1 MKRNDFLRP
10 VWLLALLVVVS
21 LVQAQPGGWNLNP
34 KNYQFTMSM
43 VARIE
48 TDSMPN
54 NALNNHVAAFS
65 GSQIRGYAT
74 PVQAGGGQALYFMN
88 MYSNSYIGDK
98 FYFLAYIGDVAKI
111 YESQDTVEFLHH
123 KLVGS
128 IQQPVVLYFSL
139 SPRPLIYS
147 LADIRYEE
155 SSCTP
160 GFLVNIEAS
169 DNEDSEGNGLKYRIV
184 GGADSSR
191 FQVDSLSGELRW
203 KNFTPDFENPAD
215 ADGDNVYLVD
225 VQVRDL
231 AGFSSVQNI
240 AVTVA
245 DDPPP
250 SATCPAA
257 ITANTSDDA
266 PGNCSTS
273 VSGPLSVGAPAN
285 CAMYQIAYQL
295 EGATTGQG
303 MGQLPPNQP
312 FGSGITT
319 VRYTVSDESGTLS
332 KTCSF
337 TVTVRDNEPPT
348 VTCPNPVAVGTD
360 FGGCSAVPSGTAVTV
375 LDNCTNPAISY
386 VLTGATSGTG
396 AGQVPANQVFAAGVT
411 TVAYT
416 VQETGDTTRYTC
428 SFTVTVT
435 DNQNPPVTC
444 PANKN
449 ATLSSGCNTTQ
460 TGTAATT
467 SDNCSGSL
475 LTYALSGATTGLGS
489 GQVPGGQ
496 KFEAGVTTVLYT
508 ATDGDG
514 MGVTTC
520 SFTITVIETLKPT
533 VNCPSSTTITVGSN
547 CETELADYRL
557 AASISDNCTPDSA
570 LLIVQEPA
578 AGTILNGFGTTLIKI
593 TATDLSGNS
602 RYCTLNVTVKDT
614 PLFEIACPA
623 NQQVCDGV
631 IGDYRS
637 LGQLTAG
644 CAGVLPPITQ
654 DPMPGGTI
662 PAFNGT
668 ETVTLSA
675 NNGVKTVSCTF
686 TVTWRDTIAPDARCK
701 PAATVVQANGEATIS
716 VSDVENGSTDNC
728 GVQGAVLDKT
738 LFTCTDVGE
747 NTVTLTVTDV
757 NGVAGTCTATVTVN
771 DPNAVCC
778 ALPQAICKT
787 NPTVYL
793 DGNGQVTITV
803 ADVDDGSTN
812 DCGLQSIDVSPT
824 SAACNQVGTPLT
836 VTLTVTDINDNTS
849 SCMTSVAVADTV
861 SPVAL
866 CQNTTVYLD
875 AAGQAAT
882 TAATIDNGSSDN
894 CGVATV
900 ALSPTDFTCNHVGSN
915 TVTLTVTDV
924 NTNTATCEATVT
936 VADTT
941 DPTALCR
948 NTTVYL
954 DNAGNGSTSASA
966 VDIGSSDNCGIS
978 SSELSRANFT
988 CNDVGPN
995 TVTLT
1000 LTDAYS
1006 NSATC
1011 TATVTVADTTDPTA
1025 LCRNTTVYLDNAGN
1039 GNITAADVNN
1049 GSSDNCGINS
1059 LELSQTNFTCSHVGS
1074 NVVTLTATDLYSNTG
1089 TCTAMVTVLDTI
1101 KPMVVCIA
1109 NQTKN
1114 TDPGVCTYTVP
1125 GAAFQPVS
1133 YGDNCGQTTLQN
1145 NVNQTASLAGA
1156 VFQKGS
1162 TTVIWTV
1169 TDGSSN
1175 TATCSFSVTVVD
1187 NEPPM
1192 ITCPGAVTVSCASA
1206 VPAPNV
1212 ALVIATDNCGT
1223 PTKSHVGDVI
1233 SNMTCINRFTVTR
1246 TYRATD
1252 GSGNTAI
1259 CSQVITVFDNTA
1271 PVFTFVPANTTVQCN
1286 SVPAVG
1292 TPVASDNCGGSV
1304 NMTYNGQTRVNGA
1317 CTDSYTLTRKWT
1329 ATDACGN
1336 TRTATQR
1343 ISVIDSQK
1351 PAFVSVPAYITVQ
1364 CDAIPTAV
1372 TPTAT
1377 DNCDATVTITY
1388 NGQTRTNGACPN
1400 AYSLTRRWTAAD
1412 NCGNTRTIS
1421 QRITVVDNGKPVF
1434 TAFPQNLSITCAES
1448 LPAVGAPTA
1457 SDACGGA
1464 VTIAYLGQT
1473 TANSQC
1479 PGTYQVRRTWRATDV
1494 CGNSTAATQTI
1505 QVSDNG
1511 APVFVTVPGPLT
1523 IECNQPLPPLVN
1535 PTASDACGGYVHIT
1549 FLGNVPSGSGCAA
1562 NYTVTRT
1569 WRADDLCGNTATA
1582 TQVITV
1588 VPVPAGFNPQP
1599 PVVAG
1604 FNPQHLTDALRVET
1618 RSYQARQVETR
1629 NCTVSPNPTTDH
1641 ISLDLTDFAGEAVTV
1656 SVFSDLGQLVWENK
1670 IPAVEDL
1677 QVQIS
1682 LREAGVAAGIYT
1694 VSVRSGRG
1702 VVAKRVV
1709 LIK

>member
-1 MKRNDFLRP
+1 MKRSDFLRP
-10 VWLLALLVVVS
+10 SWLLALMVVAS
-21 LVQAQPGGWNLNP
+21 FIRAQPGGWSINP
-34 KNYQFTMSM
+34 QNYQFTMSM
-43 VARIE
+43 IARIE

-65 GSQIRGYAT
+65 GNQIRGYAT
-74 PVQAGGGQALYFMN
+74 PVQAGGGQVLYFMN
-88 MYSNSYIGDK
+88 LYSNSYLGDK
-98 FYFLAYIGDVAKI
+98 FYFLAYIGDVAKV
-111 YESQDTVEFLHH
+111 YESQDTVVFLHN
-123 KLVGS
+123 KLAGT
-128 IQQPVVLYFSL
+128 IQQPIVLYFSL

-147 LADIRYEE
+147 VADVRYEE

-160 GFLVNIEAS
+160 GFLVNIESS
-169 DNEDSEGNGLKYRIV
+169 DDVDSEGNGLKYKIV

-191 FQVDSLSGELRW
+191 FQVDSLTGELRW
-203 KNFTPDFENPAD
+203 KNFTPDFENPQD
-215 ADGDNVYLVD
+215 ADGNNVYLVD

-231 AGFSSVQNI
+231 AGFSSVQTI
-240 AVTVA
+240 SVTVA

-257 ITANTSDDA
+257 ITANTSDDGT
-266 PGNCSTS
+266 GNCSTT
-273 VSGPLSVGAPAN
+273 VSGPISVGSPGN
-285 CAMYQIAYQL
+285 CASYQIAYLL

-303 MGQLPPNQP
+303 MGQLPANQP

-319 VRYTVSDESGTLS
+319 VRYTVSDDSGTLS
-332 KTCSF
+332 KSCSF

-348 VTCPNPVAVGTD
+348 VTCPTPVSVSSD
-360 FGGCSAVPSGTAVTV
+360 FGACTAVPSGTAVTV
-375 LDNCTNPAISY
+375 LDNCATPVISY

-396 AGQVPANQVFAAGVT
+396 SGQVPANQVFAAGVT
-411 TVAYT
+411 TIAYT
-416 VQETGDTTRYTC
+416 VRETGDTTRYTC

-435 DNQNPPVTC
+435 DNQNPTVTC
-444 PANKN
+444 PGNKN

-460 TGTAATT
+460 TGTAATV
-467 SDNCSGSL
+467 SDNCAGFA
-475 LTYALSGATTGLGS
+475 LTYALSGATTGSGN

-496 KFEAGVTTVLYT
+496 KFQAGVTTVLYT

-514 MGVTTC
+514 TGATTC

-533 VNCPSSTTITVGSN
+533 VNCPSSTNVTVGAN
-547 CETELADYRL
+547 CQTELADYRL
-557 AASISDNCTPDSA
+557 SANISDNCTPDSA
-570 LLIVQEPA
+570 LLIVQAPA
-578 AGTILNGFGTTLIKI
+578 PGTILNGLGTTLIKI

-614 PLFEIACPA
+614 PLFEIACPG

-631 IGDYRS
+631 IGDYRA

-662 PAFNGT
+662 PAFNGVA
-668 ETVTLSA
+668 TVTLSA
-675 NNGVKTVSCTF
+675 SNGVKTANCTF
-686 TVTWRDTIAPDARCK
+686 SVAWRDTIAPEARCK
-701 PAATVVQANGEATIS
+701 PATTVVQANGEATIA

-728 GVQGAVLDKT
+728 GVQGAALNKT
-738 LFTCTDVGE
+738 LFTCLDVGE

-757 NGVAGTCTATVTVN
+757 NGVNGSCTATVTVN

-793 DGNGQVTITV
+793 DGNGQVTITI

-812 DCGLQSIDVSPT
+812 DCGLQSIEVSPT
-824 SAACNQVGTPLT
+824 SASCNQVGTPLT

-866 CQNTTVYLD
+866 CQNTTIYLD
-875 AAGQAAT
+875 AAGQAST
-882 TAATIDNGSSDN
+882 TAAAVDNGSSDN
-894 CGVATV
+894 CGVASQ
-900 ALSPTDFTCNHVGSN
+900 ALDPMNFTCNEVGPN
-915 TVTLTVTDV
+915 VVTLTVTDV
-924 NTNTATCEATVT
+924 NNNTGFCTASVT
-936 VADTT
+936 VVDTVA
-941 DPTALCR
+941 PTARCQ
-948 NTTVYL
+948 NSTIYL
-954 DNAGNGSTSASA
+954 DNTGNGTATASA
-966 VDIGSSDNCGIS
+966 VDNGSSDNCGIS
-978 SSELSRANFT
+978 SLELSQTDFT
-988 CNDVGPN
+988 CGHVGTN

-1000 LTDAYS
+1000 VTDAYS

-1125 GAAFQPVS
+1125 GTAFQPVS

-1145 NVNQTASLAGA
+1145 NINQTASLAGA

-1169 TDGSSN
+1169 RDGSNN
-1175 TATCSFSVTVVD
+1175 TVTCQFTVTVAD
-1187 NEPPM
+1187 SEPPM

-1206 VPAPNV
+1206 VPAPNI

-1252 GSGNTAI
+1252 GSGNTTT

-1317 CTDSYTLTRKWT
+1317 CTDSYTLTRQWT

-1351 PAFVSVPAYITVQ
+1351 PAFVSVPANITVQ

-1372 TPTAT
+1372 TLTAT
-1377 DNCDATVTITY
+1377 DNCDATVSITY

-1434 TAFPQNLSITCAES
+1434 TAFPQNLSITCAET

-1511 APVFVTVPGPLT
+1511 APVFVTVPGPVT

-1562 NYTVTRT
+1562 DYTVTRT

-1582 TQVITV
+1582 TQVISV
-1588 VPVPAGFNPQP
+1588 QGNNFGPQG
-1599 PVVAG
+1599 A
-1604 FNPQHLTDALRVET
+1604 ET
-1618 RSYQARQVETR
+1618 REDGAQLKTQNSKLK
-1629 NCTVSPNPTTDH
+1629 TVYPNPTTDRVW
-1641 ISLDLTDFAGEAVTV
+1641 IDLSDFAGDAVTV
-1656 SVFSDLGQLVWENK
+1656 SILSDLGQLVWENR

-1677 QVQIS
+1677 QLLIS
-1682 LREAGVAAGIYT
+1682 LREAGVAAGMYT
-1694 VSVRSGRG
+1694 VSLRSGRG
-1702 VVAKRVV
+1702 VVATRVV
-1709 LIK
+1709 LVE

>member
-1 MKRNDFLRP
+1 MKRSDFLRP
-10 VWLLALLVVVS
+10 VWLLALLAVAS
-21 LVQAQPGGWNLNP
+21 LVQAQPGGWSINP

-65 GSQIRGYAT
+65 GNQIRGYAK

-88 MYSNSYIGDK
+88 LYSNSYLGDK

-123 KLVGS
+123 KLAGS
-128 IQQPVVLYFSL
+128 IQQPIVLYFSL

-191 FQVDSLSGELRW
+191 FQVDSLSGDLRW
-203 KNFTPDFENPAD
+203 KNFTPDFENPMD
-215 ADGDNVYLVD
+215 ADGDNVYLVE

-231 AGFSSVQNI
+231 DGFSSVQNI

-257 ITANTSDDA
+257 ITANTGDDA
-266 PGNCSTS
+266 PGNCSTT
-273 VSGPLSVGAPAN
+273 VSGPLSVGSPGN
-285 CAMYQIAYQL
+285 CATYQIAYLL

-303 MGQLPPNQP
+303 TGQLPPNQP

-337 TVTVRDNEPPT
+337 MVTVRDNEPPT
-348 VTCPNPVAVGTD
+348 VTCPNPLAVGTD

-375 LDNCTNPAISY
+375 LDNCANPTIFYAM
-386 VLTGATSGTG
+386 TGATSATGT
-396 AGQVPANQVFAAGVT
+396 GQVPANQVFAAGVT
-411 TVAYT
+411 TIAYT
-416 VQETGDTTRYTC
+416 VQETGDTTKYTC

-435 DNQNPPVTC
+435 DNQNPSLSC
-444 PANKN
+444 PGNKN

-475 LTYALSGATTGLGS
+475 LTYALSGATTGSGS

-496 KFEAGVTTVLYT
+496 KFEAGVTTVLYA

-514 MGVTTC
+514 TGETTC

-533 VNCPSSTTITVGSN
+533 VTCPSSTTVTVGPN

-557 AASISDNCTPDSA
+557 KANISDNCTPDSA

-578 AGTILNGFGTTLIKI
+578 PGTILNGLGTTLVKI

-602 RYCTLNVTVKDT
+602 RYCTLNVTIKDT
-614 PLFEIACPA
+614 PLFEIACPG

-631 IGDYRS
+631 IGDYRA

-644 CAGVLPPITQ
+644 CSGALPPIVQ

-662 PAFNGT
+662 PAYNGAV
-668 ETVTLSA
+668 TVTLSA
-675 NNGVKTVSCTF
+675 SNGVKTASCTF
-686 TVTWRDTIAPDARCK
+686 SVAWRDTIAPQAQCK
-701 PAATVVQANGEATIS
+701 PATTVVQANGEATIA
-716 VSDVENGSTDNC
+716 VSDVENGSSDNC
-728 GVQGAVLDKT
+728 GVQGGMLSKT
-738 LFTCTDVGE
+738 LFTCTDVGA

-757 NGVAGTCTATVTVN
+757 NGVTGTCTATVTVN

-787 NPTVYL
+787 GPTVYL
-793 DGNGQVTITV
+793 NENGQVTIAV
-803 ADVDDGSTN
+803 ADVDNGSTY
-812 DCGLQSIDVSPT
+812 DCGLQSIDLNPT
-824 SAACNQVGTPLT
+824 SAACSNVGTPLT
-836 VTLTVTDINDNTS
+836 VTLTVTDINDNAS
-849 SCMTSVAVADTV
+849 SCTASVAVADTV

-866 CQNTTVYLD
+866 CQNTAVYLDNTGNGNTTTAAVDDGSSDNCGIGSLELSRTTFTCTDVGPNTVTLTVTDQHNNTATCEATVTVADTTDPTALCRNTTVYLD
-875 AAGQAAT
+875 DTGNGSAT
-882 TAATIDNGSSDN
+882 TAAVDNGSSDN
-894 CGVATV
+894 CGIGSLE
-900 ALSPTDFTCNHVGSN
+900 LSRTTFTCTDVGPN
-915 TVTLTVTDV
+915 TVTLTVTDQH
-924 NTNTATCEATVT
+924 NNTATCEATVT

-954 DNAGNGSTSASA
+954 DNTGNGSTTTAA
-966 VDIGSSDNCGIS
+966 VD
-978 SSELSRANFT
+978 
-988 CNDVGPN
+988 
-995 TVTLT
+995 
-1000 LTDAYS
+1000 
-1006 NSATC
+1006 
-1011 TATVTVADTTDPTA
+1011 
-1025 LCRNTTVYLDNAGN
+1025 
-1039 GNITAADVNN
+1039 N

-1059 LELSQTNFTCSHVGS
+1059 LGLSQTNFTCSHVGP
-1074 NVVTLTATDLYSNTG
+1074 NTVTLTVTDLYNNVG
-1089 TCTAMVTVLDTI
+1089 TCTATVTVLDTI
-1101 KPMVVCIA
+1101 KPTVVCIA
-1109 NQTKN
+1109 NQTKS

-1125 GAAFQPVS
+1125 GTAFQPVS

-1145 NVNQTASLAGA
+1145 NINQTSSLAGA
-1156 VFQKGS
+1156 VFQKGN
-1162 TTVIWTV
+1162 TTVVWTV
-1169 TDGSSN
+1169 HDGSNN
-1175 TATCSFSVTVVD
+1175 TATCQFTVTVLD
-1187 NEPPM
+1187 TEPPM
-1192 ITCPGAVTVSCASA
+1192 ITCPNALTVSCAGE
-1206 VPAPNV
+1206 VPVPNLNQV
-1212 ALVIATDNCGT
+1212 MATDNCDV
-1223 PTKSHVGDVI
+1223 PSKSHVGDATT
-1233 SNMTCINRFTVTR
+1233 NMTCVNRKTVTR
-1246 TYRATD
+1246 TYRAAD
-1252 GSGNTAI
+1252 GSGNSAT

-1304 NMTYNGQTRVNGA
+1304 TITYNGQTRVDGTCPDA
-1317 CTDSYTLTRKWT
+1317 YTLTRKWT

-1336 TRTATQR
+1336 TKTATQR
-1343 ISVIDSQK
+1343 ISVVDTQK
-1351 PAFVSVPAYITVQ
+1351 PSFTGTPANITVQ
-1364 CDAIPTAV
+1364 CDAIPA
-1372 TPTAT
+1372 PTNPAAT
-1377 DNCDATVTITY
+1377 DNCDNTVTITY
-1388 NGQTRTNGACPN
+1388 NGQTKTNGVCPN
-1400 AYSLTRRWTAAD
+1400 AYTLTRRWTAAD
-1412 NCGNTRTIS
+1412 NCNNTRSIS
-1421 QRITVVDNGKPVF
+1421 QRITVVDNIKPFF
-1434 TAFPQNLSITCAES
+1434 TSFPQNTAIACSES
-1448 LPAVGAPTA
+1448 LPPVATPTA

-1464 VTIAYLGQT
+1464 VTISYLGQSST
-1473 TANSQC
+1473 SGTC
-1479 PGTYQVRRTWRATDV
+1479 PGNYQIKRTWRATDV

-1505 QVSDNG
+1505 QVSDNTG
-1511 APVFVTVPGPLT
+1511 PVFTSVPGPLT
-1523 IECNQPLPPLVN
+1523 ITCEDPLPPLMN
-1535 PTASDACGGYVHIT
+1535 PTATDACGGYVHIT

-1562 NYTVTRT
+1562 DYTITRT

-1588 VPVPAGFNPQP
+1588 LGNAGFSP
-1599 PVVAG
+1599 PTYGENRAAEFEAPVDQRA
-1604 FNPQHLTDALRVET
+1604 E
-1618 RSYQARQVETR
+1618 ARYSLSLQ
-1629 NCTVSPNPTTDH
+1629 PNPTTDL
-1641 ISLDLTDFAGEAVTV
+1641 IQLDLTDFAGESVTV
-1656 SVFSDLGQLVWENK
+1656 SIHSDLGQLIWERRM
-1670 IPAVEDL
+1670 PAVEEL
-1677 QVQIS
+1677 KLWAS
-1682 LREAGVAAGIYT
+1682 LREAGAAAGIYT
-1694 VSVRSGRG
+1694 VSVRSGNG

-1709 LIK
+1709 LVE